1 MTFSLPEGL
10 GHPRRRSKKTE
21 KYFEKLKDTWQRI
34 DDNTRFQETLTD
46 DGKRV
51 FVVESRERKE
61 YEEIVQTKAMQSYKE
76 ALEIKDLNP

>member
-1 MTFSLPEGL
+1 VTFSLPEGL

-46 DGKRV
+46 D
-51 FVVESRERKE
+51 EKE
-61 YEEIVQTKAMQSYKE
+61 F
-76 ALEIKDLNP
+76 LW